1 MFKNLPAEFI
11 DRLNEIYTKEELE
24 IITKWYN
31 TKERKPSFRIN
42 LIKSSEE
49 EILNELKLKWLEI
62 TKFDLIPN
70 CYILENW
77 VEKDLWDLELFEKW
91 KIYMQQITSQIPVHF
106 LDLKEWNKVLDTTA
120 APWSKTSQIASILKN
135 TWKIIAVDNNQIRV
149 DKLAFTLKRQWV
161 KNAKI
166 IKTDARNIQIELW
179 EISKKEWYWAEDIY
193 EDFDNIL
200 FDAPCSAEWR
210 INLNIEKTYAFWKPE
225 IIKRNYKLQKQ
236 ILEKIIPL
244 LKKDWTLVY
253 STCTLAP
260 EENEAVVHM
269 ILSNYPELQIQD
281 IDLDYKYSKPWIL
294 KFWKQCFR
302 KDVAKSI
309 RILPSEETEGF
320 FIAKFKKIVD

>member
-1 MFKNLPAEFI
+1 MKNKLPREFN

-24 IITKWYN
+24 IIEEWYN
-31 TKERKPSFRIN
+31 TSERKPSFRIN
-42 LIKSSEE
+42 LIKSTEE
-49 EILNELKLKWLEI
+49 DILKDLKLKGLVI
-62 TKFDLIPN
+62 RKLDLIPN

-77 VEKDLWDLELFEKW
+77 TEKDLWDLELFQKW
-91 KIYMQQITSQIPVHF
+91 FIYMQQITSQIPVHF
-106 LDLKEWNKVLDTTA
+106 LDLKEWNKVLDITA

-135 TWKIIAVDNNQIRV
+135 SWKIIAVDNNQIRV
-149 DKLAFTLKRQWV
+149 DKLTFTLKRQWV

-166 IKTDARNIQIELW
+166 IKTDARNIQVELW
-179 EISKKEWYWAEDIY
+179 KIEEKNGYTKDDIF
-193 EDFDNIL
+193 EQFDSIL
-200 FDAPCSAEWR
+200 FDAPCSAEGR

-225 IIKRNYKLQKQ
+225 IIKRNYKVQKQ

-281 IDLDYKYSKPWIL
+281 IELDYKYSKTGIL
-294 KFWKQCFR
+294 KFGKQCYR
-302 KDVAKSI
+302 KDVAKSL
-309 RILPSEETEGF
+309 RILPSNETEGF
-320 FIAKFKKIVD
+320 FIAKFKKV